1 MKMMRR
7 YSILLLSLVL
17 IAAPQKGDAQSLF
30 QRAAQLM
37 SKKNKG
43 DLDDIPTTT
52 LSNGVRIPLV
62 GMGVGNMVGEV
73 IPAMVSQG
81 LQSDK
86 KIRLID
92 TSNISQNEHLVAK
105 GIAEGV
111 EKLKATQGK
120 EKVEVH
126 VVTKVWYTHLGY
138 DRTKQ
143 AVQSSLDSLKEA
155 IDNDNVNLKVHV
167 MIHWPRCYDNISWMN
182 CEEEENELPD
192 VVKQAGPP
200 PHLDKANAWKASW
213 KALEDIYE
221 DQSNPVVSIGISN
234 FHLKEVETL
243 TALARVQPH
252 IVQTNVWSLLYDP
265 LLVGYCHKRDI
276 HLQSFHLMNG
286 VIRKRETAPFAYHHI
301 LTVANELTKDMQ
313 SKELIEAGTE
323 ISAAQGLLAWLV
335 QHQVSVIPRTT
346 DLEHLSE
353 NSAMAIGRIPELTDP
368 QVKTVAISVEA
379 MLSGEDV
386 KEDAY
391 VKITFHAKTKDFYL
405 YWHDLEYGGEIQVS
419 LIEKGKSF
427 EESSHPGHAFR
438 IYDSEEKS
446 NYELFKVE
454 GNYGDHHHVEL

>member
-1 MKMMRR
+1 
-7 YSILLLSLVL
+7 
-17 IAAPQKGDAQSLF
+17 
-30 QRAAQLM
+30 
-37 SKKNKG
+37 
-43 DLDDIPTTT
+43 
-52 LSNGVRIPLV
+52 
-62 GMGVGNMVGEV
+62 MGVGNMVAEV

-81 LQSDK
+81 LQVDK

-92 TSNISQNEHLVAK
+92 TSYISRNEHLVAK

-111 EKLKATQGK
+111 EKLQATQGN

-143 AVQSSLDSLKEA
+143 AVQSSLDNLKEA
-155 IDNDNVNLKVHV
+155 MDNENVILKVHV

-182 CEEEENELPD
+182 CEKEENDLPD

-200 PHLDKANAWKASW
+200 PHLDKANAWKGSW

-221 DQSNPVVSIGISN
+221 DESNPVASIGVSN
-234 FHLKEVETL
+234 FHLKEVEAL
-243 TALARVQPH
+243 TELARVQPH
-252 IVQTNVWSLLYDP
+252 IVQTNIWSLLYDP

-286 VIRKRETAPFAYHHI
+286 VIRKSEVAPFAYHHI
-301 LTVANELTKDMQ
+301 LSVANELTKDML
-313 SKELIEAGTE
+313 SKELIVSGTE
-323 ISAAQGLLAWLV
+323 ISAAQGLMAWLV

-391 VKITFHAKTKDFYL
+391 VKVTFHAKTKDVYL

-427 EESSHPGHAFR
+427 EE
-438 IYDSEEKS
+438 
-446 NYELFKVE
+446 
-454 GNYGDHHHVEL
+454 